1 MLDIIL
7 PQITSLEETPEFGRF
22 AVGPMEG
29 GYGITIGNALRR
41 VLLSSLPG
49 AAVTSVRISGIWH
62 EFSDIPHVREDAMGI
77 VLNLKRLGV
86 QSLSD
91 EPVIMRLHASGQR
104 EVTAADITAPPEIE
118 IVNPELHIATL
129 DTPEAVLD
137 MEMTVERGRGYQP
150 AEAHEGELPIG
161 TIPVDAIFSPVRK
174 VQYEVERARIGQAT
188 DYDRLLVSIWTN
200 GTLRPRDAFSRA
212 AQILVRHFSLVM
224 EFGLS
229 ETRRPEEVTAVVLD
243 IPSQVYDAPI
253 EDLDL
258 SVRAYNCL
266 KRSGI
271 TRVGQVLEMSEDDL
285 LAVWNFGRKSL
296 DELRDQLQAKGYIDY
311 SLLAPVEEAELAPEE

>member
-1 MLDIIL
+1 MLDIVL
-7 PQITSLEETPEFGRF
+7 PQIANLEETAEFGRF
-22 AVGPMEG
+22 AVGPMER
-29 GYGITIGNALRR
+29 GYGITVGNALRR

-77 VLNLKRLGV
+77 VLNLKRLYV
-86 QSLSD
+86 RSLSD
-91 EPVIMRLHASGQR
+91 EPVMLRLHATGAQ
-104 EVTAADITAPPEIE
+104 ELTAADIVAPPEVE
-118 IVNPELHIATL
+118 VVNPDLHIATL
-129 DTPEAVLD
+129 DTAEAVLEL
-137 MEMTVERGRGYQP
+137 EMVVERGRGYQP

-161 TIPVDAIFSPVRK
+161 TIPVDAVFSPVRK
-174 VQYEVERARIGQAT
+174 VQYEMERARIGQAT
-188 DYDRLLVSIWTN
+188 DYDRLVMSIWTN
-200 GTLRPRDAFSRA
+200 GTITPREAFSRA

-224 EFGLS
+224 EFGLAEAMRLD
-229 ETRRPEEVTAVVLD
+229 ETMVTSLT

-253 EDLDL
+253 EDLEL

-296 DELRDQLQAKGYIDY
+296 DELRERLHAKGYAEY
-311 SLLAPVEEAELAPEE
+311 SLLSPLEEDLAP

>member
-1 MLDIIL
+1 MLDIVL
-7 PQITSLEETPEFGRF
+7 PQITALEETPEFGRF

-29 GYGITIGNALRR
+29 GYGITVGNALRR

-49 AAVTSVRISGIWH
+49 AAVTSVRIMGIWH
-62 EFSDIPHVREDAMGI
+62 EFSDIPYVREDAMGI
-77 VLNLKRLGV
+77 VLNLKRLCV
-86 QSLSD
+86 RSQAD
-91 EPVIMRLHASGQR
+91 DPVLLRLHATGAR
-104 EVTAADITAPPEIE
+104 EVTAADITAPPEVE

-129 DTPEAVLD
+129 DREEAVLD

-150 AEAHEGELPIG
+150 AEAHEGGLPIG

-188 DYDRLLVSIWTN
+188 DYDRLVMSIWTN
-200 GTLRPRDAFSRA
+200 GTIMPREAFSRA
-212 AQILVRHFSLVM
+212 AQILVRHFGLVM
-224 EFGLS
+224 EFGLAAALRLEAAAPTS
-229 ETRRPEEVTAVVLD
+229 LK
-243 IPSQVYDAPI
+243 IPIAIYDAPI

-296 DELRDQLQAKGYIDY
+296 EELRERLQAKGYIEY
-311 SLLAPVEEAELAPEE
+311 SMLLPLEEA

>member
-1 MLDIIL
+1 MLDIVL
-7 PQITSLEETPEFGRF
+7 PQITALEETPEFGRF

-29 GYGITIGNALRR
+29 GYGITVGNALRR

-49 AAVTSVRISGIWH
+49 AAVTSVRITGIWH

-77 VLNLKRLGV
+77 VLNLKRLYV
-86 QSLSD
+86 RSRSD
-91 EPVIMRLHASGQR
+91 EPVVLRLHATGAR
-104 EVTAADITAPPEIE
+104 EVTAADIVAPPEVE
-118 IVNPELHIATL
+118 IINPELHIATL
-129 DTPEAVLD
+129 DREEAVLD

-161 TIPVDAIFSPVRK
+161 TMPVDAIFSPVRK

-188 DYDRLLVSIWTN
+188 DYDRLVMSIWTN
-200 GTLRPRDAFSRA
+200 GTITPREAFSRA
-212 AQILVRHFSLVM
+212 AQILVRHFGLVM
-224 EFGLS
+224 EFGLA
-229 ETRRPEEVTAVVLD
+229 EALRLEEAAATSLT
-243 IPSQVYDAPI
+243 IPSAIYDAPI

-296 DELRDQLQAKGYIDY
+296 EELRERLQAKGYIEY
-311 SLLAPVEEAELAPEE
+311 SLLLPVEET

>member
-7 PQITSLEETPEFGRF
+7 PQITNLEETPEFGRF

-29 GYGITIGNALRR
+29 GYGITVGNALRR

-49 AAVTSVRISGIWH
+49 AAITSVRISGIWH

-77 VLNLKRLGV
+77 VLNLKRLFV
-86 QSLSD
+86 RSTSD
-91 EPVIMRLHASGQR
+91 EPAILRLHATGAR
-104 EVTAADITAPPEIE
+104 EVTAQDIAAPPEVE
-118 IVNPELHIATL
+118 IINRDMHIATL
-129 DTPEAVLD
+129 DTDDAVLD
-137 MEMTVERGRGYQP
+137 MEMAVERGRGYQP
-150 AEAHEGELPIG
+150 AETHEGELPIG
-161 TIPVDAIFSPVRK
+161 TMPVDAIFSPVRK
-174 VQYEVERARIGQAT
+174 VQYEIERARIGQAT
-188 DYDRLLVSIWTN
+188 DYDRLVMSIWTN
-200 GTLRPRDAFSRA
+200 GTIAPREAFSRS

-224 EFGLS
+224 EFGLADVL
-229 ETRRPEEVTAVVLD
+229 RMEEAPAGSMV
-243 IPSQVYDAPI
+243 IPSRIYDAPI
-253 EDLDL
+253 EDLEL

-296 DELRDQLQAKGYIDY
+296 DELRERMQAKGYIEY
-311 SLLAPVEEAELAPEE
+311 SLLTPIETAEV

>member
-1 MLDIIL
+1 LLDIVL
-7 PQITSLEETPEFGRF
+7 PQITDLEETPEFGRF

-49 AAVTSVRISGIWH
+49 AAVTAVRISGIWH

-77 VLNLKRLGV
+77 VLNLKRLYV
-86 QSLSD
+86 RSLSE
-91 EPVIMRLHASGQR
+91 EPVMLRLHATGAR
-104 EVTAADITAPPEIE
+104 EVTAADITAPPEVE
-118 IVNPELHIATL
+118 IVNPALHIATL
-129 DTPEAVLD
+129 DTDEAVLD
-137 MEMTVERGRGYQP
+137 MEMTVERGRGYQA
-150 AEAHEGELPIG
+150 AEVREGELPIG
-161 TIPVDAIFSPVRK
+161 TMPVDAIFSPVRK
-174 VQYEVERARIGQAT
+174 VQYEVERARIGQVT
-188 DYDRLLVSIWTN
+188 DYDRLVMSVWTN
-200 GTLRPRDAFSRA
+200 GTITPREAFSRA
-212 AQILVRHFSLVM
+212 AQVLVRHFGLVM
-224 EFGLS
+224 EFGLG
-229 ETRRPEEVTAVVLD
+229 ETLRLEEAVVTSLA
-243 IPSQVYDAPI
+243 IPSQIFDAPI

-296 DELRDQLQAKGYIDY
+296 DELRERLQTKGYIEY
-311 SLLAPVEEAELAPEE
+311 SLLLPLEEPELAS